1 MTAMRVF
8 SLLILAAVCTAPAW
22 AESPWETVT
31 SKEGQFTV
39 EMPAKPNVT
48 RTRTRTGPGGTVK
61 VLMIGCKA
69 NGGAY
74 VALKVELPTPIVR
87 GAEDTELDA
96 ERNDLAEEWNGKV
109 ISEKKVRAEGKVG
122 RDFTIRG
129 QPPEEKGVL
138 TIRVREYLAGRA
150 IYAVA
155 VLSAPNRELPEDAGR
170 FLGSLTIG
178 EAGARAA
185 GTPEPEPTGRDLAG
199 WGLAIDPGKDCQFR
213 PEAKFL
219 SIEVPGT
226 LHDLHPDTGILNA
239 PRVVRT
245 VEDDFVVTVKVS
257 GDFQPGGK
265 STNPRGVPYNGAGIL
280 IWSDSDNFIRLE
292 RAAMLRN
299 GKIATY
305 VAFEERE
312 SGFRGAVHN
321 EAFQGGTCLLR
332 LERKGSRI
340 LGGIS
345 VDGSSWKE
353 LQPIDTVWPAKLK
366 VGLAA
371 INSSTEPFAVKF
383 EDYELNAKIAGTE
396 AGKPEGRSK

>member
-1 MTAMRVF
+1 MHVF
-8 SLLILAAVCTAPAW
+8 SLLLLAAALHQPASAPP
-22 AESPWETVT
+22 PWETVT

-39 EMPAKPNVT
+39 EMPTKPNMT
-48 RTRTRTGPGGTVK
+48 RSRTRTGPGGTVRI
-61 VLMIGCKA
+61 LMIGCKA

-74 VALKVELPTPIVR
+74 LALKAEFPTPIVK
-87 GAEDTELDA
+87 GAEDEQLDA
-96 ERNDLAEEWNGKV
+96 QRNDLAEEWNGKV

-129 QPPEEKGVL
+129 QPPEERGVL

-170 FLGSLTIG
+170 FLGSLAIG
-178 EAGARAA
+178 ETPVRAA

-213 PEAKFL
+213 PDAKFL
-219 SIEVPGT
+219 GIEVPGT
-226 LHDLHPDTGILNA
+226 LHDLHPDTGIINA
-239 PRVVRT
+239 PRVMRT
-245 VEDDFVVTVKVS
+245 VEDDFVVTVKVT

-265 STNPRGVPYNGAGIL
+265 STNPKGVPYNGAGIL

-299 GKIATY
+299 GKIGTY
-305 VAFEERE
+305 AAFEERE
-312 SGFRGAVHN
+312 GGFRGAVHN
-321 EAFQGGTCLLR
+321 EVFQGGTCYLR

-340 LGGIS
+340 LGAIS
-345 VDGSSWKE
+345 LDGSTWKD

-371 INSSTEPFAVKF
+371 VNSSSEPFAVKF
-383 EDYELNAKIAGTE
+383 EEYELNAKLAGVE
-396 AGKPEGRSK
+396 AGKP